1 MQFGPLMSF
10 WMVNGV
16 CAMIP
21 EEAAGSGR
29 FFFLL
34 LLLQES
40 GTFLEKQN
48 AAATKITGFF
58 FSAFFSPQNFT
69 F

>member
-21 EEAAGSGR
+21 EEAAGSRR
-29 FFFLL
+29 FFSSSLRI
-34 LLLQES
+34 
-40 GTFLEKQN
+40 GAFLEKHN
-48 AAATKITGFF
+48 AAATKIIGFYF
-58 FSAFFSPQNFT
+58 FPQDFT

>member
-21 EEAAGSGR
+21 EEAAGNGR
-29 FFFLL
+29 FFF
-34 LLLQES
+34 
-40 GTFLEKQN
+40 
-48 AAATKITGFF
+48 FF
-58 FSAFFSPQNFT
+58 KNRGLSRKTIQ
-69 F
+69 

>member
-21 EEAAGSGR
+21 EEAAGSG
-29 FFFLL
+29 
-34 LLLQES
+34 
-40 GTFLEKQN
+40 
-48 AAATKITGFF
+48 GFF
-58 FSAFFSPQNFT
+58 FFFFFKNRGLSRKT
-69 F
+69 